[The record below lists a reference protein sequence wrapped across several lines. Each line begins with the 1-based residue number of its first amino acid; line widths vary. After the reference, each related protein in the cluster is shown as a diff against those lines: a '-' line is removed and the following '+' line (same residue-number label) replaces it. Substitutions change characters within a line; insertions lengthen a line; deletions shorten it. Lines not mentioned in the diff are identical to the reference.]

1 MRIGNLTDR
10 TDVMVRHARNPID
23 NGANKVGEAM
33 LRHRPFSAE
42 GMSERLFRMLFS
54 GLVYP
59 QIWEDPEV
67 DMEAMALAAGHR
79 VVTIG
84 SGGCNMLAYLSRSP
98 ARIDVVDL
106 NRHHVALNR
115 LKLAAFRHLPGYEDV
130 LRHFIGHRQ
139 RGNVEAYDRFIAP
152 HLDAETR
159 AYWNRRGLTARRRIT
174 VFDGNIYRTGLLGR
188 FIGTGHAIA
197 RLHGVKLKDIT
208 AARTMEEQERFFETR
223 VAPLF
228 DKPAIRWATRRKSTL
243 FGLGIP
249 PQQFDE
255 LAGGS
260 ADGSL
265 APVLK
270 DRLRRLA
277 CGFPLENNY
286 FAWQAFARRYPA
298 PGEGPL
304 PAYLRP
310 DYYEAI
316 KAAAPRVE
324 VHHESVTDLLARRA
338 EASIDRFCLLDAQDW
353 MTARQLNAL
362 WREITRTAAPG
373 ARVIFRTAAEASIL
387 PERLDPGLIQR
398 WTYREA
404 ESRAFAARDRSAIY
418 GGFHLYE
425 RAGE

>member
-1 MRIGNLTDR
+1 MT
-10 TDVMVRHARNPID
+10 RHERNPIG
-23 NGANKVGEAM
+23 NGPGKVGEAM
-33 LRHRPFSAE
+33 LRHRTLSAD
-42 GMSERLFRMLFS
+42 GLSERLFRILFS

-67 DMEAMALAAGHR
+67 DMEAMDLAPGHR
-79 VVTIG
+79 IVTIG

-115 LKLAAFRHLPGYEDV
+115 LKLAAFRHLPGHDDV
-130 LRHFIGHRQ
+130 LRHFIGHNL
-139 RGNVEAYDRFIAP
+139 RGNVQAYDRFVAP
-152 HLDAETR
+152 HLDPETR

-174 VFDGNIYRTGLLGR
+174 MFNGNIYRKGLLGR

-208 AARTMEEQERFFETR
+208 AARTIEEQERFFETR

-228 DKPAIRWATRRKSTL
+228 DKPAIRWATSRKSSL

-255 LAGGS
+255 LAGASG
-260 ADGSL
+260 DGTVG
-265 APVLK
+265 PVLK
-270 DRLRRLA
+270 ERLRRLA
-277 CGFPLENNY
+277 CGFPLESNY

-310 DYYEAI
+310 DYYAAI
-316 KAAAPRVE
+316 KASASRVS
-324 VHHESVTDLLARRA
+324 VHHESVTDLLARRPA
-338 EASIDRFCLLDAQDW
+338 ASVDRYCLLDAQDW
-353 MTARQLNAL
+353 MTTRQLNAL

-387 PERLDPGLIQR
+387 PERLDPGLINR
-398 WTYREA
+398 WHYRQD
-404 ESRAFAARDRSAIY
+404 ESRAFTARDRSAIY

-425 RAGE
+425 RLDA